1 MTQYYETLAAAIREI
16 DPATARRDLQTTDAE
31 IARQLSEVVG
41 VQVSPRCEFVR
52 MTRLA
57 LQLAAR
63 RQ

>member
-41 VQVSPRCEFVR
+41 VQVAPQSDFVR
-52 MTRLA
+52 LTRLA
-57 LQLAAR
+57 LQLAAS